1 MKDSGCDHHSLPF
14 MCGGCD
20 IAFLNRCLNDYQA
33 VSLWKWR
40 REGALN
46 PDTFMQHVITFE
58 RKHLTPLDLH
68 PVQVL
73 RIMLLDGYYHFGERW
88 GRPVGANSTHDLT
101 QQVTYATTI
110 MPISDIMPASQR
122 FFSHTNKLTPFA
134 CVH

>member
-20 IAFLNRCLNDYQA
+20 VAFLNHCLNDYQA

-46 PDTFMQHVITFE
+46 PDTFMQHVITFD

-73 RIMLLDGYYHFGERW
+73 RIMLIEGYYHFGERW
-88 GRPVGANSTHDLT
+88 AKPVGATHLHFCT
-101 QQVTYATTI
+101 AATDT
-110 MPISDIMPASQR
+110 
-122 FFSHTNKLTPFA
+122 FL
-134 CVH
+134 C

>member
-1 MKDSGCDHHSLPF
+1 MKDSGCDHHTLPF

-46 PDTFMQHVITFE
+46 PDTFMQHVITFD

-68 PVQVL
+68 PVQVI
-73 RIMLLDGYYHFGERW
+73 RIMLIDGYYHFGERW
-88 GRPVGANSTHDLT
+88 GKPVGKLHLLTYYIAMPCCLCQPVWLAFNTVPSFTFATLTHC
-101 QQVTYATTI
+101 I
-110 MPISDIMPASQR
+110 MVKR
-122 FFSHTNKLTPFA
+122 R
-134 CVH
+134 

>member
-20 IAFLNRCLNDYQA
+20 IAFLNSCLNDYQA

-46 PDTFMQHVITFE
+46 PDTFMQHVITFD

-68 PVQVL
+68 PAQII
-73 RIMLLDGYYHFGERW
+73 RIMLVDEYYHFGERW
-88 GRPVGANSTHDLT
+88 GKPVGMLH
-101 QQVTYATTI
+101 TTTCSVMLLPHRI
-110 MPISDIMPASQR
+110 TSVDM
-122 FFSHTNKLTPFA
+122 HTIVSNILESLLSSP
-134 CVH
+134 